1 MHIYTLGWTEIFFL
15 FFTFFIYPALSTF
28 FPNFSLFSLRL
39 DVLYACL
46 QLSKSARYWFAIQA
60 SNFKLSDEIW
70 GEENV
75 LILPSFMGNICTI
88 IFYIIYLLPLFN
100 STITTLI
107 KKYIYK
113 TQSHTILVYP
123 ATMVFDTCNFI

>member
-1 MHIYTLGWTEIFFL
+1 MNRDFLSFFYLLYISCIIYV
-15 FFTFFIYPALSTF
+15 F

-60 SNFKLSDEIW
+60 SNFKLSDEIS

-113 TQSHTILVYP
+113 TQSHTILVYGH
-123 ATMVFDTCNFI
+123 DGL

>member
-1 MHIYTLGWTEIFFL
+1 MNRDFLSFFYLLYISCIIYV
-15 FFTFFIYPALSTF
+15 F

-39 DVLYACL
+39 DVLYARL

>member
-1 MHIYTLGWTEIFFL
+1 MNRDFLSFFYLLYISCIIYVF
-15 FFTFFIYPALSTF
+15 S
-28 FPNFSLFSLRL
+28 PNFSLFSLRL

-107 KKYIYK
+107 KIYIYK
-113 TQSHTILVYP
+113 TQSHTILVYA

>member
-1 MHIYTLGWTEIFFL
+1 MNRDFLSFFYLLYISCIIYV
-15 FFTFFIYPALSTF
+15 F

-107 KKYIYK
+107 KKIYIYK
-113 TQSHTILVYP
+113 TQSHTILVYA

>member
-1 MHIYTLGWTEIFFL
+1 MNRDFLSFLYLLYISCIIYV
-15 FFTFFIYPALSTF
+15 F

>member
-1 MHIYTLGWTEIFFL
+1 MNRDFLSFFYLLYISCIIYV
-15 FFTFFIYPALSTF
+15 F

-39 DVLYACL
+39 DVLYACF

-113 TQSHTILVYP
+113 TQSHTILVYA

>member
-1 MHIYTLGWTEIFFL
+1 MNRDFLSFFL
-15 FFTFFIYPALSTF
+15 PSLYILHYLRF

-39 DVLYACL
+39 DVLYARL

-113 TQSHTILVYP
+113 TQSHTILVYGH
-123 ATMVFDTCNFI
+123 DGL

>member
-1 MHIYTLGWTEIFFL
+1 MNRDFLSFFL
-15 FFTFFIYPALSTF
+15 PSLYILHYLRF

-75 LILPSFMGNICTI
+75 LILPSFMENICTI

-113 TQSHTILVYP
+113 TQSHTILVYGH
-123 ATMVFDTCNFI
+123 DGL

>member
-1 MHIYTLGWTEIFFL
+1 MYIRMNRDFLSFFYLLYISCIIYV
-15 FFTFFIYPALSTF
+15 F

-113 TQSHTILVYP
+113 TQSRTILVYGH
-123 ATMVFDTCNFI
+123 DGL

>member
-1 MHIYTLGWTEIFFL
+1 MNRDFLSFFYLLYISCIIYV
-15 FFTFFIYPALSTF
+15 F

-60 SNFKLSDEIW
+60 GNFKLSDEIW

-113 TQSHTILVYP
+113 TQSHTILVYGHDGL
-123 ATMVFDTCNFI
+123 DTCNFI

>member
-1 MHIYTLGWTEIFFL
+1 MNRDFLSFFYLLYISCIIYV
-15 FFTFFIYPALSTF
+15 F

-113 TQSHTILVYP
+113 TQSHTILVYA

>member
-1 MHIYTLGWTEIFFL
+1 MNRDFL
-15 FFTFFIYPALSTF
+15 SFIYLLYISCIIYVF

-113 TQSHTILVYP
+113 TQSHTILVYA

>member
-1 MHIYTLGWTEIFFL
+1 MNRDFLSFLYLLYISCIIYV
-15 FFTFFIYPALSTF
+15 F

-70 GEENV
+70 GEEKCLNSAQFHGKH
-75 LILPSFMGNICTI
+75 LHYHILYN
-88 IFYIIYLLPLFN
+88 LPTSSL
-100 STITTLI
+100 
-107 KKYIYK
+107 
-113 TQSHTILVYP
+113 Q
-123 ATMVFDTCNFI
+123 

>member
-15 FFTFFIYPALSTF
+15 FFLPSLYILHYLRF

-113 TQSHTILVYP
+113 TQSHTILVYGHDGLWY
-123 ATMVFDTCNFI
+123 M

>member
-1 MHIYTLGWTEIFFL
+1 MNRDFLSFLYLLYISCIIYV
-15 FFTFFIYPALSTF
+15 F

-113 TQSHTILVYP
+113 TQSHTILVYGHDGLWY
-123 ATMVFDTCNFI
+123 MLFHLENGNQR

>member
-1 MHIYTLGWTEIFFL
+1 MNRDFLSFFYLLYISCIIYV
-15 FFTFFIYPALSTF
+15 F

>member
-1 MHIYTLGWTEIFFL
+1 M
-15 FFTFFIYPALSTF
+15 F
-28 FPNFSLFSLRL
+28 FPKLLAIFIKTRCTI
-39 DVLYACL
+39 YACL

-107 KKYIYK
+107 KKKYIYK
-113 TQSHTILVYP
+113 TQSHTILVYA

>member
-1 MHIYTLGWTEIFFL
+1 MNRDFFSFLYLLYISCIIYV
-15 FFTFFIYPALSTF
+15 F

-113 TQSHTILVYP
+113 TQSHTILVYGH
-123 ATMVFDTCNFI
+123 DGL

>member
-1 MHIYTLGWTEIFFL
+1 M
-15 FFTFFIYPALSTF
+15 PAFNWANPPDTGLPF
-28 FPNFSLFSLRL
+28 KQ
-39 DVLYACL
+39 V
-46 QLSKSARYWFAIQA
+46 I
-60 SNFKLSDEIW
+60 SNYLMKFG

-113 TQSHTILVYP
+113 TQSHTILVYGHDGLWY
-123 ATMVFDTCNFI
+123 MLFHLENGNQR

>member
-1 MHIYTLGWTEIFFL
+1 MNRDFLSFFYLLYISCIIYV
-15 FFTFFIYPALSTF
+15 F

-46 QLSKSARYWFAIQA
+46 QLSKSARYWVAIQA

-113 TQSHTILVYP
+113 TQSHTILVYA